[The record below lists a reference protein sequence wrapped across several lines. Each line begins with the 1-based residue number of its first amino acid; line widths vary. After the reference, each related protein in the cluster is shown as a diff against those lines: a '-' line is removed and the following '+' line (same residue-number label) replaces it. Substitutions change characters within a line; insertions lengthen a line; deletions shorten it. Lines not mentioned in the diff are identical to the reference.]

1 MLPFHPIL
9 LFLTPVLFVGIVVR
23 ACLQRVITCSCRA
36 VLKHLGVHVH
46 LFFCQ
51 LLPPPDYL
59 YPGPIHLLG
68 QRLVAT
74 VLQALL
80 HTNNSGAAAE
90 PAHDQRQGIAKS
102 SKFPGMKCYEAEEAP
117 GPDTTQGKAS
127 PAQPQ
132 QPWAPLRRYIIS
144 CPQLS
149 LGRASLLWAQPLE
162 VPTMRLTALNLW
174 RFLFCG
180 SHFRL
185 IHFFIYPRHPTDYCH
200 K

>member
-1 MLPFHPIL
+1 ML
-9 LFLTPVLFVGIVVR
+9 
-23 ACLQRVITCSCRA
+23 
-36 VLKHLGVHVH
+36 H

-68 QRLVAT
+68 KRLVAT

-102 SKFPGMKCYEAEEAP
+102 SKFPGMKCYGAEEAP
-117 GPDTTQGKAS
+117 GPDATQGKAS

-144 CPQLS
+144 CPQLFGTCLS
-149 LGRASLLWAQPLE
+149 PLGPALGGTHYVSDGLEHMKVFVLWLTFQVNPFFHISSSPRRLLPWSKEQLKVSPS
-162 VPTMRLTALNLW
+162 TAEKNGWQAL
-174 RFLFCG
+174 
-180 SHFRL
+180 
-185 IHFFIYPRHPTDYCH
+185 
-200 K
+200 